1 MRICVL
7 RHAQSIFNKFLTS
20 EKNCDLTEEGK
31 EQARQLEGHWDFVFC
46 SPLLRTRQ
54 TFGLSKIT
62 YAKLIYTDL
71 CREKRADICDFLEE
85 EDETQKETDE
95 ELSQRIERFKAFV
108 KSQVARDNAVL
119 VVAHGD
125 FIHALGN
132 KQQPYPKNAE
142 FQIMEI

>member
-1 MRICVL
+1 MKVTVL

-31 EQARQLEGHWDFVFC
+31 EQARALSGHWDFVFC

-54 TFGLSKIT
+54 TFALSNIT
-62 YAKLIYTDL
+62 YNKVIYTDL
-71 CREKRADICDFLEE
+71 CREKKADICDFLED

-95 ELSQRIERFKAFV
+95 ELNDRIERFKAFI
-108 KSQVARDNAVL
+108 KSQVSRDNTVL

-132 KQQPYPKNAE
+132 KKQPYPQNAE
-142 FQIMEI
+142 FQFMDI